1 MLTSRR
7 DRFRALLPV
16 VPSVLCTLVGLP
28 GCGGEETAV
37 AEATVRDS
45 AGVVIVEN
53 PDRAVEVAPRWRVD
67 PAPLLEIGTLEGEP
81 DQQFS
86 VISDVATLSDGTVVV
101 GHNQPPE
108 LRFYAADGTHLRTA
122 GGEGE
127 GPGEFRRVAAVIRLP
142 GDTLLVHDWN
152 LNRTSRFGP
161 DGSFLESV
169 TLGGGEEGGLGG
181 NVVGRLED
189 GTLVVEP
196 FTSFGG
202 GSLPE
207 EGVHRYDSPLL
218 AYEPDGSLRDTLL
231 VRPGRAY
238 HVRRSGG
245 GFRVTVGLFSTGPYQ
260 AVAPDALFTAH
271 SRAWEIEV
279 RAPDG
284 EVHRIVRLD
293 RPRRPVTGAALDSLI
308 ERRVDD
314 IDDPDRRRER
324 ETEYREMP
332 VPDLRPAFDALG
344 LDAEGH
350 LWARET
356 DGGDAAPDRWIV
368 FGPDGRVRAVATL
381 PPRFFPHEIA
391 RDRVVGRWTDELGVP
406 YVRIYWLRKDGGEAD
421 GAEVRAPWDTA
432 HPCDRT
438 GSVPYVRFR
447 GRQAVGGVDRET

>member
-7 DRFRALLPV
+7 DRYPAS
-16 VPSVLCTLVGLP
+16 VPAVPFVLCILVGLP
-28 GCGGEETAV
+28 GCGGDAAAG

-53 PDRAVEVAPRWRVD
+53 PDRAVEVAPRWGVD
-67 PAPLLEIGTLEGEP
+67 PAPLLQIGTLEGDP
-81 DQQFS
+81 DEQFS
-86 VISDVATLSDGTVVV
+86 AISDVATLSDGTVVV

-108 LRFYAADGTHLRTA
+108 LRFYAADGAHLRTV

-127 GPGEFRRVAAVIRLP
+127 GPGEFRRVAAVIRLS

-161 DGSFLESV
+161 DGTFLESV
-169 TLGGGEEGGLGG
+169 TLGGGEEGSFGG
-181 NVVGRLED
+181 NVVGRLAD

-196 FTSFGG
+196 FASFGRG
-202 GSLPE
+202 GPPE
-207 EGVHRYDSPLL
+207 EGVHRYDRPLL
-218 AYEPDGSLRDTLL
+218 AYGPDGNLRDTLL

-260 AVAPDALFTAH
+260 AVAPDTLYTAH
-271 SRAWEIEV
+271 SRAWEVEV

-293 RPRRPVTGAALDSLI
+293 RPRRPLTGAALDSLI

-324 ETEYREMP
+324 EAEYREMP
-332 VPDLRPAFDALG
+332 VPELRPAFDALR
-344 LDAEGH
+344 LDADGR
-350 LWARET
+350 LWVRET

-381 PPRFFPHEIA
+381 PPRFFPYEID
-391 RDRVVGRWTDELGVP
+391 RDRVVGRWTDEVGVP
-406 YVRIYWLRKDGGEAD
+406 YVRIYRLRRGDGNVES
-421 GAEVRAPWDTA
+421 RP
-432 HPCDRT
+432 
-438 GSVPYVRFR
+438 
-447 GRQAVGGVDRET
+447 